1 MQRVAWSIRNFSLLF
16 HKWTNIIKSSK
27 QKLEKKLWNSRIAL
41 PAQKKKSWG
50 RAELKN
56 EIKYEQNKMK
66 ISLNTVKFVSSFIIF
81 SVGIFGEKL
90 ENYDHELSTIKLLYY
105 RPT

>member
-1 MQRVAWSIRNFSLLF
+1 
-16 HKWTNIIKSSK
+16 
-27 QKLEKKLWNSRIAL
+27 
-41 PAQKKKSWG
+41 
-50 RAELKN
+50 
-56 EIKYEQNKMK
+56 MK